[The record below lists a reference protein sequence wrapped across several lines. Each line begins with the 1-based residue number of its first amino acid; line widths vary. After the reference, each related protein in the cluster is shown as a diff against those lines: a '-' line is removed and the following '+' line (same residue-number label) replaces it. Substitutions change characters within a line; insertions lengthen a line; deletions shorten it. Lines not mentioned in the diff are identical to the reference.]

1 MRAYFRLITLAAAG
15 LAVTACNESLVP
27 DYNNLTAFPHSA
39 ASLQNEFSGAFSRDR
54 SDIGF
59 FVQATEGFAR
69 DAAYFTPS
77 EERFVTELTGQTP
90 LDDDNF
96 GAGDWDFEYNA
107 VKVADSVQG
116 ILPQLTVSGSPVP
129 AANLNALLGVIETT
143 KAMDYM
149 IIELAHDTNGTAIGA
164 PGQPYTGTLAP
175 ILCATDSWKAIV
187 AMLDSAVADL
197 NAAGASTTLSI
208 PGTNFNLT
216 LPPTYAAL
224 GNTAGGFEGLTLA
237 LRGRA
242 RVELAYAIARRSAAT
257 APTAGTPGSPDQS
270 QLDSA
275 ITDIQASSL
284 YSSTLSASEAVA
296 ANDLGVFFAFSS
308 ASGDI
313 TNPIFGN
320 AGGTFALELAV
331 SQIDSVHDQRFLA
344 MFAPA
349 AAQPTSEGASTASSY
364 SMNLSNIS
372 TNTPITITRNVQL
385 QFLLARAYLGTNQ
398 LLKAAQTV
406 DGVRT
411 TVGGLRT
418 GFIPDTAISADKK
431 DTTIFVLDPT
441 SYTSVRD
448 FLMRELRPS
457 VIMDGTGEMVVAIR
471 DYGLIVTDLTTWGA
485 KDQHTTMENIPAV
498 ERQQR
503 NNNFAAVCP

>member
-1 MRAYFRLITLAAAG
+1 MRAYFKLITLAAAG

-54 SDIGF
+54 TDVGGF
-59 FVQATEGFAR
+59 IQAMEGFAR
-69 DAAYFTPS
+69 NAAYFTPS

-96 GAGDWDFEYNA
+96 GALAWDIEYNA
-107 VKVADSVQG
+107 AKVADSVQA
-116 ILPQLTVSGSPVP
+116 ILPSLTVNGAPIP
-129 AANLNALLGVIETT
+129 AASLKALQGVIETT

-149 IIELAHDTNGTAIGA
+149 LIEVAHDTNGTAIGA

-208 PGTNFNLT
+208 PGTNFSLT

-242 RVELAYAIARRSAAT
+242 RVELAYAIARKSAAT
-257 APTAGTPGSPDQS
+257 APSVSTPGSPDQN

-284 YSSTLSASEAVA
+284 YSPTLSASEAVA
-296 ANDLGVFFAFSS
+296 ANDLGVSFAFSS

-331 SQIDSVHDQRFLA
+331 SQIDSLHDQRFLA
-344 MFAPA
+344 VFSPA
-349 AAQPTSEGASTASSY
+349 GSQPTSEGASTASSY
-364 SMNLSNIS
+364 SMNLSNIG

-385 QFLLARAYLGTNQ
+385 QFLLARAYLGTGQ
-398 LLKAAQTV
+398 TAKAATIV
-406 DGVRT
+406 DNVRT
-411 TVGGLRT
+411 AVGGLASGLGSVNT
-418 GFIPDTAISADKK
+418 GDY
-431 DTTIFVLDPT
+431 V
-441 SYTSVRD
+441 SVRD

-457 VIMDGTGEMVVAIR
+457 LIMDGTGDMVAAIR
-471 DYGLIVTDLTTWGA
+471 DYGLIMVDLTTWGA

>member
-1 MRAYFRLITLAAAG
+1 MRAYFRLITLAVAG
-15 LAVTACNESLVP
+15 LAVAGCNESLVP
-27 DYNNLTAFPHSA
+27 DYNNLTAFPHST
-39 ASLQNEFSGAFSRDR
+39 ASLQNEFTGAFSRDR
-54 SDIGF
+54 ADIGF

-116 ILPQLTVSGSPVP
+116 ILPQLTVSGSPIP
-129 AANLNALLGVIETT
+129 AANLHALQGVIETT

-149 IIELAHDTNGTAIGA
+149 FIELAHDTNGTAIGA

-187 AMLDSAVADL
+187 AMLDSAKADL
-197 NAAGASTTLSI
+197 DAAGASTVLEI
-208 PGTNFNLT
+208 PGTSFKLT
-216 LPPTYAAL
+216 MPSTYSAL

-242 RVELAYAIARRSAAT
+242 RVELAYAIARKSAAT
-257 APTAGTPGSPDQS
+257 APTVTSPGSPDQN

-284 YSSTLSASEAVA
+284 YSPTLSASEAVA
-296 ANDLGVFFAFSS
+296 ANDLGVSFAFSS

-331 SQIDSVHDQRFLA
+331 SQIDSLHDQRFLA
-344 MFAPA
+344 VFSPA
-349 AAQPTSEGASTASSY
+349 GGEPTSEGASTASSY
-364 SMNLSNIS
+364 VMNQSNIS
-372 TNTPITITRNVQL
+372 TNAPITITRNVQL
-385 QFLLARAYLGTNQ
+385 QFLLARAYLGTGQ
-398 LLKAAQTV
+398 TVLAAQTV
-406 DGVRT
+406 DAVRT
-411 TVGGLRT
+411 TVGGLASGLGSVNT
-418 GFIPDTAISADKK
+418 GDY
-431 DTTIFVLDPT
+431 V
-441 SYTSVRD
+441 SVRD
-448 FLMRELRPS
+448 FLMQELRPS
-457 VIMDGTGEMVVAIR
+457 EIMDGTGDMIAAIR
-471 DYGLIVTDLTTWGA
+471 DYGLILVDLTTWGA

>member
-1 MRAYFRLITLAAAG
+1 MRAYFKLITLAAAG

-54 SDIGF
+54 TDVGGF
-59 FVQATEGFAR
+59 IQAMEGFAR
-69 DAAYFTPS
+69 NAAYFTPS

-96 GAGDWDFEYNA
+96 GALAWDIEYNA
-107 VKVADSVQG
+107 AKVADSVQA
-116 ILPQLTVSGSPVP
+116 ILPSLTVNGAPIP
-129 AANLNALLGVIETT
+129 AASLKALQGVIETT

-149 IIELAHDTNGTAIGA
+149 LIEVAHDTNGTAIGA

-208 PGTNFNLT
+208 PGTNFSLT

-242 RVELAYAIARRSAAT
+242 RVELAYAIARKSAAT
-257 APTAGTPGSPDQS
+257 APSVSTPGSPDQN

-284 YSSTLSASEAVA
+284 YSPTLSASEAVA
-296 ANDLGVFFAFSS
+296 ANDLGVSFAFSS

-331 SQIDSVHDQRFLA
+331 SQIDSLHDQRFLA
-344 MFAPA
+344 VFSPA
-349 AAQPTSEGASTASSY
+349 GSQPTSEGASTASSY
-364 SMNLSNIS
+364 SMNLSNIG

-385 QFLLARAYLGTNQ
+385 QFLLARAYLGTGQ
-398 LLKAAQTV
+398 TAKAATIV
-406 DGVRT
+406 DNVRT
-411 TVGGLRT
+411 AVGGLASGLGSVNT
-418 GFIPDTAISADKK
+418 GDY
-431 DTTIFVLDPT
+431 V
-441 SYTSVRD
+441 SVRD

-457 VIMDGTGEMVVAIR
+457 LIMDGTGDMVAAIR
-471 DYGLIVTDLTTWGA
+471 DYGLIMADLTTWGA